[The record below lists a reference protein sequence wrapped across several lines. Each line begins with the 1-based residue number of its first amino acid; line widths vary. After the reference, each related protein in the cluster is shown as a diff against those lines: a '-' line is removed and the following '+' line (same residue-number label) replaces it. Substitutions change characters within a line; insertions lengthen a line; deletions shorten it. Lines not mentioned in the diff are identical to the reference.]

1 MAKTG
6 EYEVDY
12 GHWKGKCYD
21 MGPSGLGLY
30 NKEVPPNAKWIVSW
44 YKVDGYDG
52 SGAAVMKVGRGTYY
66 YTSIS
71 HCSCF
76 GPLDEDDPWGKPVGD
91 YRALIK
97 LLTHDPVIEG
107 RPRDPNDH
115 DYVMHW
121 EILKK
126 VRQLHRQE
134 LRAKE
139 RRRAKRSEQVSSGV
153 QVRDEHG
160 QGKVDGA

>member
-1 MAKTG
+1 MGAG
-6 EYEVDY
+6 DVDD
-12 GHWKGKCYD
+12 YD
-21 MGPSGLGLY
+21 QFKRTYDVGPSGLGLY
-30 NKEVPPNAKWIVSW
+30 NKDVPKDVRWVVAW
-44 YKVDGYDG
+44 YNLDGYDG
-52 SGAAVMKVGRGTYY
+52 TGAAVMKVGRGTYY
-66 YTSIS
+66 YTSIG

-97 LLTHDPVIEG
+97 LLTHDPNIVG
-107 RPRDPNDH
+107 RPRDPLDY

-126 VRQLHRQE
+126 VRQIHRQE
-134 LRAKE
+134 RRAKE
-139 RRRAKRSEQVSSGV
+139 RRRATRSEQVSSGV

-160 QGKVDGA
+160 QCQVEGT